1 VRWLRARVYCEGMSV
16 GLAKLMR
23 SLTAFFIV
31 ARRSRRGGF
40 RHGTVKWREERG
52 GGPGAGRWRVGW
64 PGTRREWTR
73 PMKKFKL

>member
-31 ARRSRRGGF
+31 ARRSRRGGVPAW
-40 RHGTVKWREERG
+40 HGQVEGGKGWGSWCGEMACGLARNEKRVDPAHEEI
-52 GGPGAGRWRVGW
+52 
-64 PGTRREWTR
+64 
-73 PMKKFKL
+73 